1 MNNGSVD
8 DDSDGTED
16 GLEDSYYAYLNN
28 YFVLERSV
36 VFSRNKYINLNTIYF
51 TYQDLNI
58 YMQKHVIAIL
68 NEHFLSNWTYRV

>member
-1 MNNGSVD
+1 MD

-51 TYQDLNI
+51 TYQDRNLKRTFFVELDLQGINPL
-58 YMQKHVIAIL
+58 KNVA
-68 NEHFLSNWTYRV
+68 